1 MPRPR
6 SETPKEHT
14 SIIRAKRKDGWTYVQ
29 RVVSVYDPKIKN
41 SKRLSTEY
49 LGKLPPGETDLEKL
63 VPLEPRR
70 RKGSLKA
77 DKISAPAKEVA
88 DPRDQSRIIYP
99 LDIVFCVILLAAM
112 EGKTSCTEIAE
123 FWRQCR
129 PLLSKTFPNFP
140 DEEISHDTVRRITMI
155 IGKDKNAALI
165 ERFVKMLE
173 FGTAG
178 LRGTMYTGLHN
189 MNIHVIR
196 WATQGFANVIAAEGE
211 EGKRRGVKYVVVT
224 MRIGGGQGAAGLFE
238 VC

>member
-6 SETPKEHT
+6 SETPKEQPLSFVPKEKT
-14 SIIRAKRKDGWTYVQ
+14 DGLMYKELSAFTTQRSKTVKDFQPNTLENCPQ
-29 RVVSVYDPKIKN
+29 EK
-41 SKRLSTEY
+41 
-49 LGKLPPGETDLEKL
+49 TDLEKL

-165 ERFVKMLE
+165 ERFVKMLRSK
-173 FGTAG
+173 TVSSD
-178 LRGTMYTGLHN
+178 N
-189 MNIHVIR
+189 CS
-196 WATQGFANVIAAEGE
+196 
-211 EGKRRGVKYVVVT
+211 RRT
-224 MRIGGGQGAAGLFE
+224 SCQSLSELCRAFP
-238 VC
+238 VCLKHHGCRQ